1 VSNHFQEKKAMGYS
15 ILIVDDDIAIK
26 ESVEEYLKIL
36 SYEVKSALNAQDALT
51 LLETFH
57 ADMVLT
63 DIMMKGMDGLEL
75 TKKIKAKYDIDVMVM
90 TGYSA
95 DYSYE
100 EAVRAGASDFI
111 FKPFRFEELDL
122 RIKRVLRESE
132 FKKERTLLLK
142 EMEQLAITD
151 GLTGLYNSRQ
161 FFHQIKQEI
170 KRYDRYSRSLS
181 LMILDIDFFKR
192 YNDTWGHL
200 EGDKVLM
207 HIGRIIN
214 ACMRSMD
221 TAYRYGG
228 EEFAILLPETDLKMA
243 CVVGTRIK
251 DNIAAEV
258 FRPEPGKTQSVTV
271 SIGASELVDGEDF
284 TAFIKRT
291 DKAMYKSKENG
302 RNKLTAS

>member
-1 VSNHFQEKKAMGYS
+1 MTYS

-36 SYEVKSALNAQDALT
+36 SYEVKSALNAKSALT

-63 DIMMKGMDGLEL
+63 DIMMEGMDGLEL
-75 TKKIKAKYDIDVMVM
+75 TKKIKAKFDVDVMVM

-100 EAVRAGASDFI
+100 EAVKAGASDFI

-132 FKKERTLLLK
+132 FKKERSLLLK

-192 YNDTWGHL
+192 YNDSWGHL
-200 EGDKVLM
+200 EGDKALM

-228 EEFAILLPETDLKMA
+228 DEFAILLPETDLKMA
-243 CVVGTRIK
+243 CVVGARIK
-251 DNIAAEV
+251 DKITAEI

-271 SIGASELVDGEDF
+271 SIGASELVDEEDF

-291 DKAMYKSKENG
+291 DNAMYKSKQTG
-302 RNKLTAS
+302 RNKLTYS